1 VVDERTDI
9 LFHWLL
15 LNVFGDVGRAVAA
28 SLPPD
33 APGNGGKASEYV
45 NSPSGIPLIFKPGL
59 TVLAAHN
66 KPQTSTE
73 A

>member
-1 VVDERTDI
+1 MVDERTDI

-15 LNVFGDVGRAVAA
+15 LNVFGDGGRAVAA

-45 NSPSGIPLIFKPGL
+45 NSPSCIPPLIFKPGL

-66 KPQTSTE
+66 KP
-73 A
+73 AI